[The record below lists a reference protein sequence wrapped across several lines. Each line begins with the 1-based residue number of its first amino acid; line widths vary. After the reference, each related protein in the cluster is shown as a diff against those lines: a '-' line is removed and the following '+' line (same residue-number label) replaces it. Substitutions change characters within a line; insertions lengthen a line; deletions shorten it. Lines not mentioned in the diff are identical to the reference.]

1 MMELFWFSLQ
11 LKISPL
17 FLLKIFIITSS
28 GNVSGKLTELCPVA
42 FQCIWNRKLVPFP
55 QIFENKCPLEIW
67 ISLEI

>member
-11 LKISPL
+11 PKKYPLFGLKI
-17 FLLKIFIITSS
+17 IIIISS
-28 GNVSGKLTELCPVA
+28 GKVSVKTTELCSVA
-42 FQCIWNRKLVPFP
+42 FQCVWNRKLVPFP